1 MAKGVGLDVGE
12 FSVKAV
18 EIDGSFR
25 KPRLTKVVVDL
36 VSHSAPS
43 ADDPIQ
49 GAAAGVETLL
59 GVMKSNKIPKQN
71 VCLGIPSRSVLFR
84 QLVVP
89 FTGVDRIRKVIKFEA
104 EGEIHSQSVDDM
116 VVDFHTVEEIDDETR
131 VLVAGVPKAALRT
144 TLDALDSA
152 NIEPEVVDL
161 DAMALLRL
169 AEWSGVLAAGD
180 GLVDTSG
187 SAGKSRVILDLG
199 ARSVRVLVITDGD
212 LHDIRAIPLGADS
225 IAEALAD
232 SAGCSMADA
241 RMALAEATAGQDFVI
256 HNAADAEEAS
266 EEAEEASEDAEEAE
280 GTELA
285 SATVVIPSDQIE
297 TAIEAFLVRLRREFM
312 RFMVAV
318 KGVGEIEALFVTG
331 GGSRVGG
338 VNDVLSEVFG
348 CDPQPLLY
356 MHLVQHDLSD
366 DEAMRYEPEIAV
378 AVGLAL
384 GRLGGLSGFNFRQED
399 LVYTRG
405 FDRIKLPLAIA
416 VMLSLF
422 ALVVYGMV
430 LKKDLVHKE
439 SLFGYAVPK
448 EVGRATG
455 RSKNKATSLMQY
467 SGFLGYLVN
476 KPNAW
481 PARMLK
487 PDDYVKMVNGIAKSP
502 TFNRIQGYKNHLR
515 QELKRVQ
522 RDGEYDPGL
531 ELDSAV
537 AVVQQFSGIFKG
549 MEAQF
554 GKFYVGE
561 IDVSLPSKPRDPGK
575 LKFKVF
581 FRGSDFR
588 ARKDMLKAEFER
600 LFEDK
605 TSAFEGF
612 GLPDKETT
620 YPEADSAR
628 YDFDIQLKSS
638 IPIIKLTDN

>member
-1 MAKGVGLDVGE
+1 MAKGVGLDIGE
-12 FSVKAV
+12 FAVKAV

-25 KPRLTKVVVDL
+25 KPRLSKVVVDQ
-36 VSHSAPS
+36 VSQPSRS

-49 GAAAGVETLL
+49 DVASGVETLL
-59 GVMKSNKIPKQN
+59 DTIKSNKIHKQN
-71 VCLGIPSRSVLFR
+71 ICLGLPSRAALFR

-89 FTGVDRIRKVIKFEA
+89 FTGNDRIRKVIKFEA

-116 VVDFHTVEEIDDETR
+116 VVDFHIVEVVDDETR
-131 VLVAGVPKAALRT
+131 VLVAGVPKEGLRT

-169 AEWSGVLAAGD
+169 ADWSGALASGE
-180 GLVDTSG
+180 GLVDTSDA
-187 SAGKSRVILDLG
+187 AGKSRIILDLG
-199 ARSVRVLVITDGD
+199 ARSVRVLVVTNGD

-225 IAEALAD
+225 IAEGLAAT
-232 SAGCSMADA
+232 AGCSMANA
-241 RMALAEATAGQDFVI
+241 RMALAEAVAGQDFVI
-256 HNAADAEEAS
+256 HNDQDSVEAPEEV
-266 EEAEEASEDAEEAE
+266 EEGE

-285 SATVVIPSDQIE
+285 NATVVIPFDQIE

-312 RFMVAV
+312 RFMAAV
-318 KGVGEIEALFVTG
+318 QGVGEIDGLFVTG
-331 GGSRVGG
+331 GASRVAG
-338 VNDVLSEVFG
+338 VADILSEVFG

-356 MHLVQHDLSD
+356 MHLLQHDLSD
-366 DEAMRYEPEIAV
+366 DEVARYEPEIAV

-384 GRLGGLSGFNFRQED
+384 GRLGGIKGFNFRQED

-430 LKKDLVHKE
+430 LKKELVHKE
-439 SLFGYAVPK
+439 SLYGYAVPK

-455 RSKNKATSLMQY
+455 RSKTKATSLMQY

-487 PDDYVKMVNGIAKSP
+487 PDDYVKMVNGIAKAP
-502 TFNRIQGYKNHLR
+502 TFNRIQNYKNHLR

-522 RDGEYDPGL
+522 RDGEYDPNL

-537 AVVQQFSGIFKG
+537 AVVQQFSGIFKDL
-549 MEAQF
+549 EEQL

-612 GLPDKETT
+612 GLPDRETT

-628 YDFDIQLKSS
+628 YDFDVQLKSS
-638 IPIIKLTDN
+638 IPIIKLADN